1 MSDYIEV
8 SLVILGESRDDDIY
22 KQIVEEINK
31 VNGKIVAISH
41 TTGTNVIDV
50 SAHWDEPEIGRKI
63 EQIKRIAN
71 VKHII
76 LIDKYKVVQ
85 RSITD
90 SVNISEQGPV
100 WTKETE
106 PIGLITRAKDSKNYY
121 DAISLSCSYFQSFG
135 KKILLR
141 HSQKNRNPI
150 SKSKMD
156 DMDLYHI
163 INELSDR
170 DIIDKTTRDKMH
182 EVRELR
188 NDFQH
193 DNLAFKISS
202 SKAAEVEA
210 KVIKALDCVKIIKE
224 KYESLSE

>member
-1 MSDYIEV
+1 
-8 SLVILGESRDDDIY
+8 
-22 KQIVEEINK
+22 
-31 VNGKIVAISH
+31 
-41 TTGTNVIDV
+41 
-50 SAHWDEPEIGRKI
+50 
-63 EQIKRIAN
+63 
-71 VKHII
+71 
-76 LIDKYKVVQ
+76 
-85 RSITD
+85 
-90 SVNISEQGPV
+90 
-100 WTKETE
+100 
-106 PIGLITRAKDSKNYY
+106 
-121 DAISLSCSYFQSFG
+121 
-135 KKILLR
+135 
-141 HSQKNRNPI
+141 
-150 SKSKMD
+150 MD